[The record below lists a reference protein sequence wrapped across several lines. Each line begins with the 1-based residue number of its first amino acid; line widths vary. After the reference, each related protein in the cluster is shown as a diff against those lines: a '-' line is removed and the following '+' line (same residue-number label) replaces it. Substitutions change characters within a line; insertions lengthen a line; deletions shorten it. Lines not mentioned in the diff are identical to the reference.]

1 MRYYSLSIQ
10 RLAGYIL
17 AAVFVADI
25 AIICIAYAITHDWR
39 IFGMGGVITAVSI
52 LGTLVLLGALQKKL
66 SHFTSEICL
75 TLEEMILG
83 DPQEKPYVDEETLLG
98 RIMHRL
104 QQLHHVMQKQKEAVY
119 VERKELQQLV
129 SDISHQTKTPV
140 TNLKMIQ
147 ETMLGS
153 ELSDEERLEFLN
165 MQGTQIEKLDFLVQ
179 AMVKTSRLE
188 TGMIVLQKEKVNLYE
203 TIAEAVGQIFVKARQ
218 KEMEIQ
224 VDCPE
229 KLLLFY
235 DRKWT
240 AEAIFN
246 VLDNAVKYTPKGGR
260 IRISAERW
268 EAYTRLDIEDNGRG
282 IPEGSYA
289 RVFQRFYREQ
299 DVHDAEGVGIGL
311 YLAREIITM
320 QGGYMR
326 VQSRYGEGS
335 VFSIFLS
342 NDYE

>member
-1 MRYYSLSIQ
+1 MRYCSLSVR
-10 RLAGYIL
+10 RLVRWIL
-17 AAVFVADI
+17 VAVFVLDA
-25 AIICIAYAITHDWR
+25 AIMCIAYAITRDWQ
-39 IFGMGGVITAVSI
+39 IVWVGGGITGVSI
-52 LGTLVLLGALQKKL
+52 LGCLVLTVIFQKKL
-66 SHFTSEICL
+66 SVFTSEICL
-75 TLEEMILG
+75 TLEEMISG
-83 DPQEKPYVDEETLLG
+83 EPQDKPYVEAETLLG
-98 RIMHRL
+98 RITHRL
-104 QQLHHVMQKQKEAVY
+104 QQLHHAMQKQKEAVC
-119 VERKELQQLV
+119 VERKELQQIV

-147 ETMLGS
+147 ETLLVSDLS
-153 ELSDEERLEFLN
+153 EGERQEFLK

-188 TGMIVLQKEKVNLYE
+188 TGMIELRKEKSNLYE
-203 TIAEAVGQIFVKARQ
+203 TIAETVGQIFAKAKQ
-218 KEMEIQ
+218 KEMDIQ

-229 KLLLFY
+229 ELYLSY

-246 VLDNAVKYTPKGGR
+246 VIDNGVKYTPKGGR
-260 IRISAERW
+260 IRILAERW

-299 DVHDAEGVGIGL
+299 DVHDEEGVGIGL
-311 YLAREIITM
+311 YLAREIITL

-335 VFSIFLS
+335 MFSIFLP
-342 NDYE
+342 NDYN